1 MAYCIN
7 PKCNQRENADSAV
20 VCAGCGTPLRIG
32 DRYRLVAPLRSLDE
46 PGNAEIFE
54 VEDLWSE
61 SSLLTEQASSNQT
74 QHHRAQDRKA
84 QDYKAQ
90 DHKVLKI
97 SKKNHAT
104 SVRLLQQE
112 AEALQTLNHPALP
125 TIKPGDGYFS
135 ISLPRRKKPLH
146 CLVME
151 KVPGENLQTWVETQG
166 PVTPQQAL
174 SWLVQLLDVLAHLHQ
189 HRYLHRDIKP
199 SNIMLRPSGQL
210 VLIDFGTVR
219 EVSHTVIERLMGKD
233 VTGMGIFSPGYTAP
247 EQVTGRTVPQSDLY
261 ALGRTFVFLLTGVHP
276 LDLDTSEKTGALL
289 WRNDAP
295 QVPKPLADWLD
306 YLMEPL
312 FWQRPPNAAFV
323 LNQLKA
329 GLSTP
334 PVRRS
339 PPPAPLWLK
348 LLNLGLFSVLLVT
361 ALLWVQSYREAQQT
375 TPQEGIIQ
383 LN

>member
-1 MAYCIN
+1 M
-7 PKCNQRENADSAV
+7 
-20 VCAGCGTPLRIG
+20 RIG
-32 DRYRLVAPLRSLDE
+32 DRYRLIAPLRSLDE

-54 VEDLWSE
+54 VEDLWC
-61 SSLLTEQASSNQT
+61 ASNQGSADST
-74 QHHRAQDRKA
+74 SAIQRC
-84 QDYKAQ
+84 
-90 DHKVLKI
+90 KVLKI
-97 SKKNHAT
+97 SKKNHSA

-112 AEALQTLNHPALP
+112 AEALKTLHHPGLP

-151 KVPGENLQTWVETQG
+151 KVPGENLQTRIEKQG
-166 PVTPQQAL
+166 PLDPHKAL
-174 SWLVQLLDVLAHLHQ
+174 AWLVQILNVLDHLHQ

-199 SNIMLRPSGQL
+199 SNIMLKPDGQL

-261 ALGRTFVFLLTGVHP
+261 ALGRTFVFLLTGEHP
-276 LDLDTSEKTGALL
+276 LDLDASEKTGALL
-289 WRNDAP
+289 WREDA
-295 QVPKPLADWLD
+295 QHVPKPLADWLD

-323 LNQLKA
+323 LHQLKS
-329 GLSTP
+329 GLSAP

-339 PPPAPLWLK
+339 PPPSPLWLK
-348 LLNLGLFSVLLVT
+348 VLNLGLFSIVLVT
-361 ALLWVQSYREAQQT
+361 AMLWVQSYREVRQDPTQD
-375 TPQEGIIQ
+375 GIIQ